1 MVLLKKL
8 SFILFIFV
16 MLSCCI
22 SCGIQQEDALFRT
35 STDSQLISTANNKD
49 VERYQIQS
57 GDLLQIRN
65 LQNPKYI
72 IDAPGAAITTAALSL
87 EELNYRV
94 EGDGN
99 VTLPILGSTAV
110 KGLTRAQ
117 AEKKIQELYS
127 KEIKAPIIE
136 LKIINLKV
144 TLLGEVTKQGNYP
157 LLTEHTTL
165 IEALGAAGGLTKDA
179 NSKNLR
185 IMREN
190 QGKQHLIEVD
200 LSNIRS
206 ASTSRMLLQNNDVI
220 YVSSNKQAE
229 RRKKTSSLSSL
240 LQPILLIMNTA
251 LIIYTISK

>member
-1 MVLLKKL
+1 M
-8 SFILFIFV
+8 FIFLI
-16 MLSCCI
+16 LSCCV
-22 SCGIQQEDALFRT
+22 SCGIQREGALFQT
-35 STDSQLISTANNKD
+35 STSVDYHLSSTTDNND
-49 VERYQIQS
+49 GEGYQIQS

-72 IDAPGAAITTAALSL
+72 IDAPGASVATAAVSL

-94 EGDGN
+94 ERDGN

-110 KGLTRAQ
+110 KGLTRIQ

-144 TLLGEVTKQGNYP
+144 TILGEVTKQGNYP

-165 IEALGAAGGLTKDA
+165 IETLGAAGGLTGDA

-190 QGKQHLIEVD
+190 QGKQQLMEVD
-200 LSNIRS
+200 LSNIKS
-206 ASTSRMLLQNNDVI
+206 ASTSRILLQNNDVI

-229 RRKKTSSLSSL
+229 RRKKTSSLSSI